1 VGNRMENKLSIFK
14 RILLFLTI
22 MGPGIITANVD
33 NDAGGIATYSITGA
47 TTGYK
52 LLWVLIPMTIA
63 LIIVQEMAARM
74 GAVTRK
80 GLADLIRE
88 NFGVKMTFLILIAIL
103 VADFGNTISEFAGIA
118 ASMEI
123 FNISKYIS
131 IPICTIFIWWTVLK
145 GSYRFVEKIFLF
157 ACLVYLCYIPS
168 AFMANPPWGEVA
180 RNMVIPHIE
189 FSASFLSILIGFIG
203 TTITPWMQFY
213 IQSSIVDKGLT
224 EKEYKYIRLD
234 VITGNIMTNVIALF
248 IVVSCAATL
257 FVHQINIASAKD
269 AALALAPF
277 AGNFASTL
285 FAIGLFNASIFSA
298 CILPLATAYYVCE
311 AIGLNAGLDFTWKEA
326 PVFYALTTFL
336 ILVGAIAIL
345 IPNAPLIPIM
355 FWSQV
360 INGVIL
366 PFVLLYMLKIINN
379 KDIMGEYTNSRTFNI
394 IAWLTVITL
403 IVLTLL
409 MVITSIFPNLLP
421 S

>member
-1 VGNRMENKLSIFK
+1 
-14 RILLFLTI
+14 

-33 NDAGGIATYSITGA
+33 NDAGGITTYSITGA

>member
-1 VGNRMENKLSIFK
+1 MENKLSIFK
-14 RILLFLTI
+14 RILLFLAI

-33 NDAGGIATYSITGA
+33 NDAGGIATYSIAGA

-63 LIIVQEMAARM
+63 LIVVQEMAARM

-88 NFGVKMTFLILIAIL
+88 NFGVKMTFLILIGIL

-131 IPICTIFIWWTVLK
+131 IPICAIFVWWTVLK
-145 GSYRFVEKIFLF
+145 GSYRFVERIFLF
-157 ACLVYLCYIPS
+157 ACLIYLCYIPS

-180 RNMVIPHIE
+180 RNMVTPHIE

-213 IQSSIVDKGLT
+213 IQSATVEKGLT

-257 FVHQINIASAKD
+257 FVHKVNIVDAKD
-269 AALALAPF
+269 AALSLAPF

-311 AIGLNAGLDFTWKEA
+311 AIGFNAGLDFTWKEA

-345 IPNAPLIPIM
+345 IPHAPLIPIM

-394 IAWLTVITL
+394 IAWLTTIIL

>member
-1 VGNRMENKLSIFK
+1 MENKLSIFK
-14 RILLFLTI
+14 RILLFLAI

-33 NDAGGIATYSITGA
+33 NDAGGIATYSIAGA

-63 LIIVQEMAARM
+63 LIVVQEMAARM

-88 NFGVKMTFLILIAIL
+88 NFGVKMTFLILIGIL

-131 IPICTIFIWWTVLK
+131 IPICAIFIWWTVLK
-145 GSYRFVEKIFLF
+145 GSYRFVERIFLF

-180 RNMVIPHIE
+180 RNMITPHIE

-213 IQSSIVDKGLT
+213 IQSSTVEKGLT

-257 FVHQINIASAKD
+257 FVHKINIVDAKD
-269 AALALAPF
+269 AALSLAPF

-311 AIGLNAGLDFTWKEA
+311 AIGFNAGLDFTWKEA

-345 IPNAPLIPIM
+345 IPHAPLIPIM

-360 INGVIL
+360 INGVVL

-394 IAWLTVITL
+394 IAWLTVIIL

-409 MVITSIFPNLLP
+409 MVVTSIFPNLLP

>member
-1 VGNRMENKLSIFK
+1 
-14 RILLFLTI
+14 

-224 EKEYKYIRLD
+224 EKEYKYIRID

>member
-1 VGNRMENKLSIFK
+1 MENKLSLFR

-33 NDAGGIATYSITGA
+33 NDAGGITTYSVTGA

-63 LIIVQEMAARM
+63 LIVVQEMAARM

-88 NFGVKMTFLILIAIL
+88 NFGVKMTFLILLGIL

-123 FNISKYIS
+123 FNITKYIS
-131 IPICTIFIWWTVLK
+131 VPICALFVWWTVLK
-145 GSYRFVEKIFLF
+145 GSYKFVERIFLF

-180 RNMVIPHIE
+180 KNIVIPHIE
-189 FSASFLSILIGFIG
+189 FSPSFLSVLIGFIG

-213 IQSSIVDKGLT
+213 IQSSTVEKGLT
-224 EKEYKYIRLD
+224 EKEYKYLRLD

-257 FVHQINIASAKD
+257 FVHNVNISDAKD
-269 AALALAPF
+269 AALALKPF
-277 AGNFASTL
+277 AGNLASTL

-311 AIGLNAGLDFTWKEA
+311 ALGFNAGLDFTWKEA
-326 PVFYALTTFL
+326 PVFYSLTTFL
-336 ILVGAIAIL
+336 IMVGAIAIL
-345 IPNAPLIPIM
+345 MPNAPLVPIM

-379 KDIMGEYTNSRTFNI
+379 KDIMGEYTNSKTFNI
-394 IAWLTVITL
+394 IAWLTTIIL
-403 IVLTLL
+403 IILTLL

>member
-1 VGNRMENKLSIFK
+1 MENKLSIFK

-33 NDAGGIATYSITGA
+33 NDAGGITTYSITGA

-88 NFGVKMTFLILIAIL
+88 NFGVKMTFLILIGIL

-189 FSASFLSILIGFIG
+189 FSTSFLSILIGFIG

-213 IQSSIVDKGLT
+213 IQSSTVDKGLT

-257 FVHQINIASAKD
+257 FVHQINIVDAKD

>member
-1 VGNRMENKLSIFK
+1 MENKLSIFK

-22 MGPGIITANVD
+22 MGPGIITGNVD

-234 VITGNIMTNVIALF
+234 VITGNIMTNVITLF

-326 PVFYALTTFL
+326 PVFYAVTTFL
-336 ILVGAIAIL
+336 ILLGAIAIL

>member
-1 VGNRMENKLSIFK
+1 MENKLSIFK

-33 NDAGGIATYSITGA
+33 NDAGGITTYSITGA

-336 ILVGAIAIL
+336 ILLGAIAIL

>member
-1 VGNRMENKLSIFK
+1 MENKLSLFK
-14 RILLFLTI
+14 KILLFLTI

-33 NDAGGIATYSITGA
+33 NDAGGITTYSITGA

-52 LLWVLIPMTIA
+52 LLWVLIPMTLA
-63 LIIVQEMAARM
+63 LIVVQEMAARM

-88 NFGVKMTFLILIAIL
+88 NFGVKMTILILLGIL
-103 VADFGNTISEFAGIA
+103 IADFGNTISEFAGIA

-131 IPICTIFIWWTVLK
+131 IPICAIFVWWTVLK
-145 GSYRFVEKIFLF
+145 GSYKFVERVFLF

-180 RNMVIPHIE
+180 KNIVIPHLE
-189 FSASFLSILIGFIG
+189 FSPSFLSILIGFIG

-213 IQSSIVDKGLT
+213 IQSSTVEKGLT
-224 EKEYKYIRLD
+224 EKEYKYLRLD
-234 VITGNIMTNVIALF
+234 VIMGNTMTNVIAFF
-248 IVVSCAATL
+248 IVVCCAATL
-257 FVHQINIASAKD
+257 FVHNVNITDAKD
-269 AALALAPF
+269 AALALKPF
-277 AGNFASTL
+277 AGNLASTL

-298 CILPLATAYYVCE
+298 CVLPLATAYYVCE
-311 AIGLNAGLDFTWKEA
+311 ALGFNAGLNFTWKEA

-336 ILVGAIAIL
+336 IFFGATVIL
-345 IPNAPLIPIM
+345 IPKAPLIPIM

-394 IAWLTVITL
+394 VAWLTTIVL

-409 MVITSIFPNLLP
+409 MIITSIFPGLLP

>member
-1 VGNRMENKLSIFK
+1 MENKLSIFK

>member
-1 VGNRMENKLSIFK
+1 
-14 RILLFLTI
+14 

-33 NDAGGIATYSITGA
+33 NDAGGITTYSITGA

-213 IQSSIVDKGLT
+213 IQSSTVDKGLT

>member
-1 VGNRMENKLSIFK
+1 MSLFR

-33 NDAGGIATYSITGA
+33 NDAGGITTYSVTGA

-63 LIIVQEMAARM
+63 LIVVQEMAARM

-88 NFGVKMTFLILIAIL
+88 NFGVKMTFLILLGIL

-123 FNISKYIS
+123 FNITKYIS
-131 IPICTIFIWWTVLK
+131 VPICALFVWWTVLK
-145 GSYRFVEKIFLF
+145 GSYKFVERIFLF

-180 RNMVIPHIE
+180 KNIVIPHIE
-189 FSASFLSILIGFIG
+189 FSPSFLSVLIGFIG

-213 IQSSIVDKGLT
+213 IQSSTVEKGLT
-224 EKEYKYIRLD
+224 EKEYKYLRLD

-257 FVHQINIASAKD
+257 FVHNVNISDAKD
-269 AALALAPF
+269 AALALKPF
-277 AGNFASTL
+277 AGNLASTL

-311 AIGLNAGLDFTWKEA
+311 ALGFNAGLDFTWKEA
-326 PVFYALTTFL
+326 PVFYSLTTFL
-336 ILVGAIAIL
+336 IMVGAIAIL
-345 IPNAPLIPIM
+345 MPNAPLVPIM

-379 KDIMGEYTNSRTFNI
+379 KDIMGEYTNSKTFNI
-394 IAWLTVITL
+394 IAWLTTIIL
-403 IVLTLL
+403 IILTLL

>member
-1 VGNRMENKLSIFK
+1 MENKLSIFK

-33 NDAGGIATYSITGA
+33 NDAGGITTYSITGA

-213 IQSSIVDKGLT
+213 IQSSTVDKGLT

>member
-1 VGNRMENKLSIFK
+1 
-14 RILLFLTI
+14 

-33 NDAGGIATYSITGA
+33 NDAGGITTYSITGA

-336 ILVGAIAIL
+336 ILLGAIAIL

>member
-1 VGNRMENKLSIFK
+1 MENKLSIFK
-14 RILLFLTI
+14 RILLFLAI

-33 NDAGGIATYSITGA
+33 NDAGGIATYSIAGA

-63 LIIVQEMAARM
+63 LIVVQEMAARM

-88 NFGVKMTFLILIAIL
+88 NFGVKMTFLILIGIL
-103 VADFGNTISEFAGIA
+103 IADFGNTISEFAGIA

-131 IPICTIFIWWTVLK
+131 IPICAIFIWWTVLK
-145 GSYRFVEKIFLF
+145 GSYRFVERIFLF
-157 ACLVYLCYIPS
+157 ACLIYLCYIPS

-180 RNMVIPHIE
+180 RNMVTPHIE

-213 IQSSIVDKGLT
+213 IQSATVEKGLT

-257 FVHQINIASAKD
+257 FVHKVNIVDAKD
-269 AALALAPF
+269 AALSLAPF

-311 AIGLNAGLDFTWKEA
+311 AIGFNAGLDFTWKEA

-345 IPNAPLIPIM
+345 IPHAPLIPIM

-394 IAWLTVITL
+394 IAWLTTIIL

>member
-1 VGNRMENKLSIFK
+1 
-14 RILLFLTI
+14 

-33 NDAGGIATYSITGA
+33 NDAGGIATYSIAGA

-63 LIIVQEMAARM
+63 LIVVQEMAARM

-88 NFGVKMTFLILIAIL
+88 NFGVKMTFLILIGIL

-131 IPICTIFIWWTVLK
+131 IPICAIFIWWTVLK
-145 GSYRFVEKIFLF
+145 GSYRFVERIFLF
-157 ACLVYLCYIPS
+157 ACLIYLCYIPS

-180 RNMVIPHIE
+180 RNMVTPHIE

-213 IQSSIVDKGLT
+213 IQSATVEKGLT

-257 FVHQINIASAKD
+257 FVHKINIVDAKD
-269 AALALAPF
+269 AALSLAPF

-311 AIGLNAGLDFTWKEA
+311 AIGFNAGLDFTWKEA

-345 IPNAPLIPIM
+345 MPHAPLIPIM

-394 IAWLTVITL
+394 IAWLTVIIL
-403 IVLTLL
+403 IALTLL
-409 MVITSIFPNLLP
+409 MITTSIFPSLLP

>member
-1 VGNRMENKLSIFK
+1 MENKLSIFK
-14 RILLFLTI
+14 RILLFLAI

-33 NDAGGIATYSITGA
+33 NDAGGIATYSIAGA

-63 LIIVQEMAARM
+63 LIVVQEMAARM

-88 NFGVKMTFLILIAIL
+88 NFGVKMTFLILIGIL

-131 IPICTIFIWWTVLK
+131 IPICAIFIWWTVLK
-145 GSYRFVEKIFLF
+145 GSYRFVERIFLF

-180 RNMVIPHIE
+180 RNMITPHIE

-213 IQSSIVDKGLT
+213 IQSSTVEKGLT

-257 FVHQINIASAKD
+257 FVHKINIVDAKD
-269 AALALAPF
+269 AALSLAPF

-311 AIGLNAGLDFTWKEA
+311 AIGFNAGLDFTWKEA

-345 IPNAPLIPIM
+345 IPHAPLIPIM

-394 IAWLTVITL
+394 IAWLTVIIL

-409 MVITSIFPNLLP
+409 MVVTSIFPNLLP